1 MKKAIFIVALCLGT
15 LASAQTLSMDLTKA
29 LKNDDTAAISNLVTD
44 SNKDTCFEVGKSTSS
59 LAQLA
64 VQMDSADILEFLI
77 NEKNINVNSTCS
89 NMTLLMTA
97 AQMGRPHLVSILLQ
111 AGADKSIK
119 LEGKTALDYATGNN
133 AAAIQKLLK

>member
-29 LKNDDTAAISNLVTD
+29 LKNDDTTAINSLVTD
-44 SNKDTCFEVGKSTSS
+44 SNKDTCYEVGKSTSS

-64 VQMDSADILEFLI
+64 IQMDSADVLQFLI
-77 NEKNINVNSTCS
+77 TQKNIDINNTCN
-89 NMTLLMTA
+89 NMTPLMTA
-97 AQMGRPHLVSILLQ
+97 VQMGRPHLVSMLLD
-111 AGADKSIK
+111 AGADRSLK
-119 LEGKTALDYATGNN
+119 LDGKTAMDYATGNN